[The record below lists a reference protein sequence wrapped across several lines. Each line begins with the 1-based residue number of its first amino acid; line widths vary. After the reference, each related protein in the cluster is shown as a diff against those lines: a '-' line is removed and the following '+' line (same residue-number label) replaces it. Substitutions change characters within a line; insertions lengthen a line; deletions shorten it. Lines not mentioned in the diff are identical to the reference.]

1 MHNSHIPA
9 EVIERVTVARGKQ
22 NFFESIEPARAA
34 LLVIDMQNFFLE
46 EGQACQTPEARD
58 IVPNINR
65 LSGAAR
71 GAGATIVWLQMTQ
84 DHDQLQ
90 EWSVFYDHIKAGER
104 GLEELDCLSAGHH
117 GHDIWPGLA
126 VGADDL
132 KVEKRRFSAFIQ
144 GSSNLHAI
152 LGERGIDTVVVTGT
166 LTNVCSLTTALDA
179 MMLNYKVLVV
189 SDANA
194 ALSDGSHNAAL
205 ATVCELFGDVR
216 TTDEVVAL
224 LAAGGSTPT
233 AAE

>member
-9 EVIERVTVARGKQ
+9 DVIERVTGARGKRHL
-22 NFFESIEPARAA
+22 FDGIEPARAA
-34 LLVIDMQNFFLE
+34 LLVVDMQNFFLE
-46 EGQACQTPEARD
+46 EGQACETPQARD

-65 LSGAAR
+65 LATAAR
-71 GAGATIVWLQMTQ
+71 STGATVVWLQMTQ
-84 DHDQLQ
+84 DRDQLQ
-90 EWSVFYDHIKAGER
+90 GWSVFYDHIKAGER
-104 GLEELDCLSAGHH
+104 GLEELDCLSTGHH
-117 GHDIWPGLA
+117 GHDIWPGLD
-126 VGADDL
+126 VGSDDL

-144 GSSNLHAI
+144 GSSDLHAI
-152 LGERGIDTVVVTGT
+152 LNERGIDTVIVTGT

-179 MMLNYKVLVV
+179 MMLNYKVLMV

-194 ALSDGSHNAAL
+194 ALSDDSHNAAL

-224 LAAGGSTPT
+224 LAAGGGAAA

>member
-1 MHNSHIPA
+1 MHKSHIPDD
-9 EVIERVTVARGKQ
+9 VIERVARARGKRHL
-22 NFFESIEPARAA
+22 FDGIEPGRAA
-34 LLVIDMQNFFLE
+34 LVVVDMQNFFLE
-46 EGQACQTPEARD
+46 EGQACETPEARD
-58 IVPNINR
+58 IVANVNR
-65 LSGAAR
+65 LAAAAR
-71 GAGATIVWLQMTQ
+71 GNGATVVWLQMTQ
-84 DHDQLQ
+84 DRDQLQ
-90 EWSVFYDHIKAGER
+90 GWSVFYDYIKAGER

-117 GHDIWPGLA
+117 GHLIWPGLD

-144 GSSNLHAI
+144 GSSDLHAV
-152 LGERGIDTVVVTGT
+152 LDQRGIDTVIVTGT

-179 MMLNYKVLVV
+179 MMLNYKVLMV

-194 ALSDGSHNAAL
+194 ALSDDAHNAAL

-224 LAAGGSTPT
+224 LEAGDAESA